1 MSSEAQP
8 VVLNPINQVLLPGAL
23 VSALVSL
30 GHQEEKLSQNGK
42 FEGKRK
48 TSGFFKS
55 RGDFVGDIFDGQN
68 LGSGDVAGIQRRVVW
83 VATKHCTLHSTIP
96 HDKELPSRNCQQHQ
110 G

>member
-23 VSALVSL
+23 ISALVSL

-68 LGSGDVAGIQRRVVW
+68 LGSGDVVGIQRREVW
-83 VATKHCTLHSTIP
+83 VATKYSTLHSTIP
-96 HDKELPSRNCQQHQ
+96 HDKELSSLNCQ
-110 G
+110 

>member
-1 MSSEAQP
+1 MNFPRQERERPRHLSLLSSIGVLSSRAQP
-8 VVLNPINQVLLPGAL
+8 VVLNPINQVFLPGTL

-48 TSGFFKS
+48 TSGFLKS

-68 LGSGDVAGIQRRVVW
+68 LGSGVYCWHPEESGLGC
-83 VATKHCTLHSTIP
+83 K
-96 HDKELPSRNCQQHQ
+96 
-110 G
+110 